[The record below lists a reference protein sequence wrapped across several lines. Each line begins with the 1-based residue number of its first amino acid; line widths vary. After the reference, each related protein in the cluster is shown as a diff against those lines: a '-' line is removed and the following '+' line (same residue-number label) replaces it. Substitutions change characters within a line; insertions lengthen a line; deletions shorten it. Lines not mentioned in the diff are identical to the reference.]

1 MCLISKAETN
11 ETCLATQAG
20 GHLLLGSLAFYY
32 KGLKLCSEVLLS
44 KDTDMTEPAF
54 EDTPAILNTR
64 VIPKIQPRLTISY

>member
-54 EDTPAILNTR
+54 EDTPATLNTR